1 MSAVV
6 LENAPST
13 FVKRFWNKIN
23 FNDILWIYWD
33 WMDWVQYGEVIPD
46 EEDIKASINYKKDI
60 SRNNSKD
67 FLDNLP

>member
-1 MSAVV
+1 
-6 LENAPST
+6 
-13 FVKRFWNKIN
+13 
-23 FNDILWIYWD
+23 
-33 WMDWVQYGEVIPD
+33 MDWVQYGEVIPD